1 MRLEKKTTPSRQ
13 AKGVAHKSNHSV
25 PRRRLTDEE
34 WTAKC
39 DEIAPQAIALFSAL
53 AIIVT
58 LLEVI

>member
-1 MRLEKKTTPSRQ
+1 MRLEKNTTPSRQ
-13 AKGVAHKSNHSV
+13 ASGVASKSNHSV

-39 DEIAPQAIALFSAL
+39 DEIAPQAIALFSVL

>member
-13 AKGVAHKSNHSV
+13 ASGVAQKSNHSV

-39 DEIAPQAIALFSAL
+39 DEIAPQAIAIFSVL

-58 LLEVI
+58 ILEVI